1 MPGRR
6 DQDRQRFG
14 YRPITMTDQRESH
27 LPDPVRA
34 DFLKLFLEHQDDL
47 RAFIG
52 AVVRDSAQR
61 DDVFQE
67 VAMELWRG
75 FDRYDPQR
83 SFGAWARGVA
93 KHRVMKHYRSEGRVP
108 MPLSPAAVEATLNAF
123 DAIDDFRGAATDWKD
138 ALEACLQQM
147 PAQSRKLLSMRY
159 DNESDIGSI
168 ASVLRKTVDA
178 IYQSLSRIRKQLEI
192 CVRERLRTQP

>member
-1 MPGRR
+1 
-6 DQDRQRFG
+6 
-14 YRPITMTDQRESH
+14 MTDQRESH

-159 DNESDIGSI
+159 DNESDIGNARISGQSDSGTT
-168 ASVLRKTVDA
+168 AKNARARSLP
-178 IYQSLSRIRKQLEI
+178 IYWQTRRVGSCRSRIRCYVSLMDAA
-192 CVRERLRTQP
+192 

>member
-1 MPGRR
+1 MTS
-6 DQDRQRFG
+6 
-14 YRPITMTDQRESH
+14 IVSASTIAMTDQKDIH
-27 LPDPVRA
+27 PPDRA

-93 KHRVMKHYRSEGRVP
+93 KHRVMKHYRSEGKVP
-108 MPLSPAAVEATLNAF
+108 MPLSPAAVEAALNAF
-123 DAIDDFRGAATDWKD
+123 DAID
-138 ALEACLQQM
+138 
-147 PAQSRKLLSMRY
+147 
-159 DNESDIGSI
+159 
-168 ASVLRKTVDA
+168 
-178 IYQSLSRIRKQLEI
+178 QSLSRIRKQLRI
-192 CVRERLRTQP
+192 LRVSLNPMWRSSNALLRTEKR